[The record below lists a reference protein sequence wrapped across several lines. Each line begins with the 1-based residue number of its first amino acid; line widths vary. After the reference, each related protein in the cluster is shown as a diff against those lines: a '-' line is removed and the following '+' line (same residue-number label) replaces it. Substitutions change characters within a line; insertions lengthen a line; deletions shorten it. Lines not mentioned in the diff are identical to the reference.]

1 MVRYG
6 VPYMGSKN
14 QIAGWVV
21 ANLPPKTPALPTAE
35 GRGKTHYINRIN
47 SLPPSVNLQKKIKK

>member
-1 MVRYG
+1 
-6 VPYMGSKN
+6 MGSKN